1 MRGSFTAAKR
11 CMNQPRVVRGA
22 SLKYG
27 GRMDTEG
34 TGRRKTLALAGRAG
48 TGKYRTGAL
57 ALSVALCIG
66 GTAAAEV
73 PGVPTEHQPRQLGIR
88 AVMNVYYISPV
99 TLEITSTAQLG
110 WPTLDDCRAGMPS
123 AIETAQRYASAGDL
137 VEVQCVAVAV
147 KNAANAQK
155 PDGTTEL

>member
-1 MRGSFTAAKR
+1 
-11 CMNQPRVVRGA
+11 
-22 SLKYG
+22 
-27 GRMDTEG
+27 MDTEG
-34 TGRRKTLALAGRAG
+34 TRCRKTPALAGRARR
-48 TGKYRTGAL
+48 GKYPTGAL
-57 ALSVALCIG
+57 ALSVAVCIG

-88 AVMNVYYISPV
+88 AVMTVYYISPE

-123 AIETAQRYASAGDL
+123 AMEIAQRYASQGDL

-147 KNAANAQK
+147 KSSASAHK
-155 PDGTTEL
+155 PDGTTDL